1 MTRRRHRDRPRV
13 RCGDR
18 HRQGKD
24 VVIVTDGKSY
34 AFAPHTIA
42 RTGIRVTAVLIGDD
56 ALEAGIAHLAG
67 MTGGQVFIATGS
79 DAAPDPRGGRRG
91 AHAAPAGRTC
101 EPPS

>member
-1 MTRRRHRDRPRV
+1 M
-13 RCGDR
+13 
-18 HRQGKD
+18 
-24 VVIVTDGKSY
+24 VIVTDGKSY

-79 DAAPDPRGGRRG
+79 DAGPADRARRSTRR
-91 AHAAPAGRTC
+91 ARRT
-101 EPPS
+101 SRANM